1 MPLPELCRAADGCAV
16 CGCPGR
22 VKLWRVGSGSGD
34 NFGIDAARSL
44 VASTALKWIGGAVDG
59 RSSSRPATA

>member
-1 MPLPELCRAADGCAV
+1 
-16 CGCPGR
+16 